1 VEVYHIVNE
10 YLVTVEVYHL
20 VTEYLA
26 TVEVYY
32 LVTEY
37 LATVKVYH
45 LVTEYLA
52 TVEVHY
58 LVTIEDYYLVE
69 VTTNHS
75 YVIVFKYNDGIDVNC
90 SQVFGD

>member
-1 VEVYHIVNE
+1 VEVYHIVSE

-26 TVEVYY
+26 TVE
-32 LVTEY
+32 
-37 LATVKVYH
+37 VYH

-69 VTTNHS
+69 V
-75 YVIVFKYNDGIDVNC
+75 YNQ
-90 SQVFGD
+90 SQLCDSLQI